1 MKIPWDT
8 YTLRARLW
16 PPLLAALP
24 VALAIVAA
32 QPGGSVWWGTIWA
45 VVAWCGGTALLAQ
58 FGRDLGKRGEPSL
71 FARWGGPPTTAGLRH
86 RDASNK
92 VLVGQRHR
100 RLAELLPDLCF
111 PAPDEEAADPATAD
125 AIYEAAAV
133 YLRENTRDRDRFRL
147 VFEENCNYGFRRNL
161 LGMKPVGVAMALL
174 GVGAVVVILSG
185 RLDMEAHVPTAV
197 AACAIN
203 LLLLLAWLFW
213 ITPNWVKAAADEYAD
228 RLLGTTSTL

>member
-1 MKIPWDT
+1 MSRSSSSRPK
-8 YTLRARLW
+8 
-16 PPLLAALP
+16 
-24 VALAIVAA
+24 
-32 QPGGSVWWGTIWA
+32 
-45 VVAWCGGTALLAQ
+45 C
-58 FGRDLGKRGEPSL
+58 
-71 FARWGGPPTTAGLRH
+71 
-86 RDASNK
+86 ASSRSRT
-92 VLVGQRHR
+92 RHR
-100 RLAELLPDLCF
+100 RLAELLPDLKF
-111 PAPDEEAADPATAD
+111 PSPYEEAADPATAD

-185 RLDMEAHVPTAV
+185 RLDMEAHVPTTV